1 MIKAMRTAASG
12 MVAQQMNVDNIANNL
27 ANVNTT
33 GFKKSKLEFQDV
45 LYQNYRKAGVASAAG
60 TMVPTGL
67 AIGYGTRPASSTR
80 EFTSGDLQQT
90 GNPLDMAINGD
101 GFFQIQR
108 PDGTTGYTRDGSFK
122 ISADGRVVTS
132 DGFYL
137 LPEITIP
144 EASTSISVGSDGT
157 VEVVQAGQEASTQI
171 GQIELAR
178 FINPAGLSA
187 IGKNILVP
195 TGASGSPTTNT
206 PGQAGIGSLDQGYL
220 EVSNVSVV
228 DEMVNMIVA
237 QRSYEMNSKAIQT
250 ADDMASVANNLKRA

>member
-12 MVAQQMNVDNIANNL
+12 MSARQMNVDNIANNL

-45 LYQNYRKAGVASAAG
+45 LYQNIRRAG
-60 TMVPTGL
+60 TATAINAQVPAGL
-67 AIGYGTRPASSTR
+67 AIGYGTRPAATVR
-80 EFTSGDLQQT
+80 EFSTGDLQQT
-90 GNPLDMAINGD
+90 GNPLDMAISGD

-108 PDGTTGYTRDGSFK
+108 PDGSTAYTRDGAFK

-132 DGFYL
+132 DGYFL
-137 LPEITIP
+137 LPEVTVP
-144 EASTSISVGSDGT
+144 EDATAVSVGQDGT
-157 VEVVQAGQEASTQI
+157 IEVTLIGQDEPSVI

-187 IGKNILVP
+187 IGKNLMVA
-195 TGASGSPTTNT
+195 TGATGSVVTNT
-206 PGQAGIGSLDQGYL
+206 PGQGGLGTIDQGYL
-220 EVSNVSVV
+220 EMSNVSVV

-237 QRSYEMNSKAIQT
+237 QRAYEINSKAIQT
-250 ADDMASVANNLKRA
+250 ADDMASIANNLKR